1 GEVWLVETSAAAAG
15 CGFKPVAGCGAG
27 DKAMPAGVCKCG
39 RRGRCES
46 LVYPGRTFRSG
57 LSKTASR
64 KSIDEVCTVN
74 LVNAKGDPRCVMD
87 LTPEPKVAKRP
98 DALPK
103 TPQMETPQ
111 NGKVPIPILAA
122 RSVEAKT
129 SLKQAELERKFN
141 EELAWYKKRVD
152 HLSGELDIARGK
164 RKDLEAELEDI
175 KTRTEAQLKEAR
187 EEAEDLKN
195 RGGERGP
202 RAELEAAR
210 REVESLRI
218 ERASLQARLAD
229 SSHASTAFTRQQL
242 EVKER
247 AAAAE
252 RAVAAAEKSL
262 AELNAERASWTSQV
276 DALHAQ
282 LKAQAQQAQEQAQA
296 AAEAAAAEASQQA
309 VRLSQLE
316 AAVAEAKEQAAAAA
330 SKAEAAEQ
338 QRQALSEELAAA
350 GRAVQAAQAGERS
363 AQEHSSALQA
373 QVAELEAA
381 VAKAQASVPQAS
393 RQDPCQHRADDWS
406 VEDCV
411 HGWLHVLLKADAVS
425 LNEQLGTASAEVAS
439 LRAAGVSAAT
449 LNNLRGALSR
459 SQRELTD
466 LQTEYSRAVYEM
478 AKAKAEHSEMAG
490 RLNKAK
496 LELSVS
502 AQRLT
507 EARMTYAEVLMAAQL
522 ALDAMSQPT
531 SLSAAASPTKDAGAG
546 AGDPLG
552 SRATAHGSNGG
563 GSNGASSAGAGGG
576 GAGGGGAA
584 RQQLEKVRKLAADAM
599 AAALQDKRL
608 SDSAVSGGSSALSAA
623 AAAPGAPRI
632 SERVSFS
639 VELPAA
645 GPGSRPGSQR
655 NSGSGN

>member
-1 GEVWLVETSAAAAG
+1 
-15 CGFKPVAGCGAG
+15 
-27 DKAMPAGVCKCG
+27 
-39 RRGRCES
+39 
-46 LVYPGRTFRSG
+46 
-57 LSKTASR
+57 
-64 KSIDEVCTVN
+64 
-74 LVNAKGDPRCVMD
+74 MD

-98 DALPK
+98 DGPPK

-262 AELNAERASWTSQV
+262 AELNAERASWTN
-276 DALHAQ
+276 
-282 LKAQAQQAQEQAQA
+282 QAD
-296 AAEAAAAEASQQA
+296 
-309 VRLSQLE
+309 
-316 AAVAEAKEQAAAAA
+316 AA
-330 SKAEAAEQ
+330 S
-338 QRQALSEELAAA
+338 LT
-350 GRAVQAAQAGERS
+350 
-363 AQEHSSALQA
+363 
-373 QVAELEAA
+373 
-381 VAKAQASVPQAS
+381 
-393 RQDPCQHRADDWS
+393 
-406 VEDCV
+406 
-411 HGWLHVLLKADAVS
+411 
-425 LNEQLGTASAEVAS
+425 EQLGTASAEVAS
-439 LRAAGVSAAT
+439 LRAAGVSATT
-449 LNNLRGALSR
+449 LNNLRAALSR

-522 ALDAMSQPT
+522 ALDA
-531 SLSAAASPTKDAGAG
+531 
-546 AGDPLG
+546 
-552 SRATAHGSNGG
+552 
-563 GSNGASSAGAGGG
+563 
-576 GAGGGGAA
+576 
-584 RQQLEKVRKLAADAM
+584 
-599 AAALQDKRL
+599 
-608 SDSAVSGGSSALSAA
+608 
-623 AAAPGAPRI
+623 
-632 SERVSFS
+632 
-639 VELPAA
+639 
-645 GPGSRPGSQR
+645 
-655 NSGSGN
+655 